1 MEELDTHD
9 RQIVRLLSGDGRM
22 SYTELAK
29 HTGLSTSA
37 AHQRVRRLEQRGVI
51 TGYRAILDLES
62 IGLPMTAFVAISP
75 IDPGDPDDISDRVA
89 HLTAV
94 ESCYSVAGDHN
105 YILKVRVANPG
116 ALEQLLADL
125 RASAHVTTTTT
136 VVLSVPYEN
145 RPPGIREP
153 GTGSG
158 GAEA

>member
-1 MEELDTHD
+1 VEELDTHD

-153 GTGSG
+153 AADNG
-158 GAEA
+158 GVDA